1 MKEPETERSAGA
13 SPRTNRL
20 AVLVNP
26 RAGAGLALRVWSEL
40 RPLIASPSTTGLR
53 TGLSLDDDRRAG
65 EVPDE
70 VHAGAD
76 SRPGPGVSDSVRLIE
91 ESAPE
96 AAEEALV
103 EALEAGVDRVV
114 VIGGDGTFSLAADVV
129 AVAGAGERV
138 VLGLVPAGTGSDLAR
153 SLGLPKRPAACLER
167 ALRGAPQAM
176 DALELVG
183 DDGRRRFV
191 VNVLSA
197 GVSGSVVE
205 RINAL
210 ERRTSAA
217 YLTEGLKALRGY
229 TPASCRVEADGEP
242 WHEGPLLLVAVANGT
257 SFGGGMRIAPGAELD
272 DGLADLVLAARVP
285 GWQIPF
291 LLPRLYLGRHLSS
304 RYVRFRRAKSVRI
317 EPAEGFPRFD
327 LDGDPWQPGAVTVT
341 VRPGAIRVAGPVEE
355 PPPATD

>member
-1 MKEPETERSAGA
+1 MD
-13 SPRTNRL
+13 RL

-26 RAGAGLALRVWSEL
+26 RAGGGRALRIWSEL
-40 RPLIASPSTTGLR
+40 RSRIEAPGPAGLR
-53 TGLSLDDDRRAG
+53 TGLSLEDG
-65 EVPDE
+65 PDQPAE
-70 VHAGAD
+70 QAPAETSRGAD
-76 SRPGPGVSDSVRLIE
+76 APAEPGAPEGIRLIE

-138 VLGLVPAGTGSDLAR
+138 VLGLVPGGTGSDLAR
-153 SLGLPKRPAACLER
+153 SLGLPKKPAACLER
-167 ALRGAPQAM
+167 ALRGAPRSI

-197 GVSGSVVE
+197 GVSGNVVE

-210 ERRTSAA
+210 ERRSSGA
-217 YLTEGLKALRGY
+217 YLTEALRALLGY
-229 TPASCRVEADGEP
+229 SPASCRIEADGEL

-257 SFGGGMRIAPGAELD
+257 SFGGGMRIAPRAELD
-272 DGLADLVLAARVP
+272 DGLADLVLAPQVP

-291 LLPRLYLGRHLSS
+291 LLPRLYLGKHLTS
-304 RYVRFRRAKSVRI
+304 RYVRFRRATRVRI
-317 EPAEGFPRFD
+317 EPAEDFPLFD
-327 LDGDPWQPGAVTVT
+327 LDGDPWRPGAITVT
-341 VRPGAIRVAGPVEE
+341 VRPGAIQVAGPV
-355 PPPATD
+355 DR